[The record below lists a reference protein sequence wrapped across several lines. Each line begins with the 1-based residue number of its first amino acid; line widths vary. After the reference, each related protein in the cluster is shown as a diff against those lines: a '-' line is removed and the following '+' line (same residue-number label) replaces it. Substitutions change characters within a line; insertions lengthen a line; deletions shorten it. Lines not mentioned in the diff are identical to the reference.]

1 MNVFLCNL
9 PENLVRIVRLKAP
22 STLESALS
30 IVLEEVNFLD
40 QYNMRNRLHG
50 QSSRPIL
57 STSMGPPQSNFKFG
71 GSFPQSSGFK
81 PILPSNSTSQFKF
94 GIPQNS
100 QTKLSQF
107 QTQPQQFGYRPP
119 QQFGYKPLQQFGYK
133 PPQQF
138 GYKPPQQ
145 FGYKPPQQFGY
156 RSLQQFGYTP
166 PQQFG
171 YKPLQQFG
179 YKPPQQF
186 GYTPPQVQPPRMK
199 LTDVSMRTV
208 PPKPQGGFKLNELTL
223 NEGQDYPD
231 YYQDEYYY
239 NEYYPSEDEQNYY
252 TEDNGDE
259 TEQAENVDAPQ
270 NFCEDASIERTKK
283 K

>member
-1 MNVFLCNL
+1 
-9 PENLVRIVRLKAP
+9 
-22 STLESALS
+22 
-30 IVLEEVNFLD
+30 
-40 QYNMRNRLHG
+40 
-50 QSSRPIL
+50 
-57 STSMGPPQSNFKFG
+57 
-71 GSFPQSSGFK
+71 
-81 PILPSNSTSQFKF
+81 
-94 GIPQNS
+94 
-100 QTKLSQF
+100 
-107 QTQPQQFGYRPP
+107 
-119 QQFGYKPLQQFGYK
+119 
-133 PPQQF
+133 
-138 GYKPPQQ
+138 
-145 FGYKPPQQFGY
+145 
-156 RSLQQFGYTP
+156 
-166 PQQFG
+166 
-171 YKPLQQFG
+171 
-179 YKPPQQF
+179 
-186 GYTPPQVQPPRMK
+186 MK